1 MIESAECGVLPFV
14 IPELPAGKSL
24 KQEHLQ
30 SVFHYGTVYST
41 FFHKQR
47 LVWIV
52 DQIIEKRMVV
62 HGIVWEIRT
71 LISMRIHAAG
81 SAVDDHVILLDGI
94 GSDVAVLNGTGL
106 FVSAYLQ
113 RLESK

>member
-24 KQEHLQ
+24 EQEHLQ
-30 SVFHYGTVYST
+30 SVFHHSATL
-41 FFHKQR
+41 FAFLHKQR
-47 LVWIV
+47 LVRIV
-52 DQIIEKRMVV
+52 DEVVEKRVVV

-81 SAVDDHVILLDGI
+81 SAVDDNIILLDGI
-94 GSDVAVLNGTGL
+94 GSDVAVLNGTRL